1 MLGRVAGG
9 WGAEGRVRVSRRR
22 WNHTGITLESGPMQS
37 RASSL
42 AAQPVTLALAL
53 ALAAAAAGIEK
64 IKHRRRCRVRA
75 AVRTYGKPGH
85 RCTAGAAGFRHWNL
99 ESRGSLALGATF
111 FRTVTVPLTVYPN

>member
-1 MLGRVAGG
+1 
-9 WGAEGRVRVSRRR
+9 
-22 WNHTGITLESGPMQS
+22 MQS

-64 IKHRRRCRVRA
+64 IKRRRRRRCRVRA

-99 ESRGSLALGATF
+99 ESRGSLALGVTF
-111 FRTVTVPLTVYPN
+111 FRTVPVPLTVYP